1 MRRKMLKVCLW
12 SKNDRILSLKWSR
25 FCPFSFTFNTIL
37 CVTLTCVLLMLKGRE
52 TASTHHLNHTA
63 VFQRLIDCSTNWSID
78 LCSLQRRV
86 ITWTVVL
93 ARNVS
98 WTEGTNRAACV
109 LQTAPI
115 TPSRVR
121 CAARTR
127 SPTAMSVLYA
137 EPSAGDT
144 PIWWSSTRGSARV
157 STHTWDCRFRTRL
170 LSTLLCRSR
179 VNLVPW

>member
-1 MRRKMLKVCLW
+1 MIESCLW
-12 SKNDRILSLKWSR
+12 NDLAFVR
-25 FCPFSFTFNTIL
+25 FLLHLIPY
-37 CVTLTCVLLMLKGRE
+37 CVWLWRVLLMLKGRE
-52 TASTHHLNHTA
+52 TALTHHLNHTA
-63 VFQRLIDCSTNWSID
+63 IFQRWIDRSTNWSID

-86 ITWTVVL
+86 ITWTVVQ

-98 WTEGTNRAACV
+98 WTEGTNRAVCV

-127 SPTAMSVLYA
+127 SPTEMSALYA

-157 STHTWDCRFRTRL
+157 STHTWDCRFRTP
-170 LSTLLCRSR
+170 STLLCRSR